1 MICNT
6 SVCSLGALKSHVL
19 VARPLTNRY
28 HMFVISE
35 FKLIEK
41 VGVLSI
47 SQHTTIE
54 CYKLEPKC
62 PHEINNYLLVQVR
75 NC

>member
-1 MICNT
+1 MICNA

-28 HMFVISE
+28 HMSVINE
-35 FKLIEK
+35 FKVIEK
-41 VGVLSI
+41 LGVLSI
-47 SQHTTIE
+47 SQHTTID

-62 PHEINNYLLVQVR
+62 PHEINNFLLVQVG